1 MTLGP
6 AQSKQVYIPHTH
18 WGSVQ
23 CGVAAGV
30 MLREDMMDLDPGWF
44 VLQHIT
50 GDADGAGGSGRR
62 AQQGVVPV
70 YCSAL
75 QLVGLVEREPRREE
89 ISAAADKGR

>member
-1 MTLGP
+1 M
-6 AQSKQVYIPHTH
+6 
-18 WGSVQ
+18 Q

-70 YCSAL
+70 RRSAL

-89 ISAAADKGR
+89 ISAAADN